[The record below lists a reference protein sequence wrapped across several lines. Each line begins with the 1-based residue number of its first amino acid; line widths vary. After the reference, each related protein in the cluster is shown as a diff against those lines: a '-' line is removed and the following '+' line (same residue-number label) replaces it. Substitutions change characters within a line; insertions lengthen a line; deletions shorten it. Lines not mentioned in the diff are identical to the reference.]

1 MRENTTVPPARSSNT
16 GPPTNLDSTIQQP
29 VAEPRLNTHTSYS
42 DSHVAELTVVSDANP
57 PDRPPGRSTRGKEH
71 VDADMGGSRS
81 LDRRRSGASF
91 RADAAD
97 AIHLAPG

>member
-1 MRENTTVPPARSSNT
+1 VN
-16 GPPTNLDSTIQQP
+16 
-29 VAEPRLNTHTSYS
+29 
-42 DSHVAELTVVSDANP
+42 
-57 PDRPPGRSTRGKEH
+57 RGTYAQLSPQHAPH